1 MESVDDKM
9 KKELKLQLQS
19 LQQQQAQQRQCRLE
33 KKSLKNTHLELKGG
47 QEDLNLPV
55 DDGDQFSTRVLQN
68 ESEQLHEQIRGLRDE
83 NGRLYK
89 LLGEKEFEIKRLKKK
104 REEDRLSLVGMAGV
118 PGDVAAIKIVELSKK
133 NRELAA
139 EIEREKA
146 KSKQMSNR
154 VKVLE
159 KEGVSISHSH
169 LNVSQTKEMSKSEDE
184 CCQAKRLVKSLQ
196 ENFSTAQFKMTEYR
210 NQIQT
215 LKQELKIVHKVLSSE
230 VGEDVCVPQLLNNPG
245 SWRGRAQQI
254 LALNNRV
261 RALEEQKNS
270 FSSKQQPGDLGLQE
284 NMLRNGSHLKIQ
296 DKNHSYIRSIER
308 DRKETLE
315 KLSVDYELLLNEH
328 SDIKKKLEGS
338 RARNHVLSSD
348 IRALKAQI
356 STLLDKGKHDD
367 ELVDALL
374 KRQTQLQALLGE
386 LSQKDKLHQET
397 QQGLDTQLQTEAF
410 QHISLID
417 QLKQMVSEREA
428 KVQQLEQEIQDLSLK
443 KQGSRDTELKNV
455 SSSTPKEA
463 NEDARRKSSSA
474 RSDLGHK
481 LVESTPALLSDNST
495 DFRYSSEELYSAK
508 LSSLQAE
515 CCKYRALYQAAD
527 VERDRLLQLVI
538 LQQTREEELKQKYTE
553 TEQKFWE
560 ERRRSV
566 ILEQQLER
574 TKLETERGSSL
585 RVNCSRTGA
594 SYGSLSLLE
603 KQEGLSP
610 RKSTELTR
618 DAQLC
623 ELGTQL
629 AVQQE
634 ELEALR
640 TSLKNALQAKEEDL
654 HLYSTMITEV
664 KHVFLQALKQHKQG
678 SKQGT

>member
-184 CCQAKRLVKSLQ
+184 
-196 ENFSTAQFKMTEYR
+196 
-210 NQIQT
+210 
-215 LKQELKIVHKVLSSE
+215 VLSSE